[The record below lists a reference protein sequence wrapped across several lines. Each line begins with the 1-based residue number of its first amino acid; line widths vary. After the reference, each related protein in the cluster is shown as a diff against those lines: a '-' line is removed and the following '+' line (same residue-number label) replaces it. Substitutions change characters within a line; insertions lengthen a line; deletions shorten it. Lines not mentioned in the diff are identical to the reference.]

1 MFFSD
6 AKFFLDAML
15 TLESSQL
22 IGRGLRRECY
32 LHPGD
37 ENKCVKVVVAGD
49 HRETVREQSYYRL
62 LERRAISWEMVARFY
77 GNTETNRG
85 PGAVF
90 ELIRDYNGAVS
101 KTLEHY
107 ISAANSKAIDHQD
120 LSRALP
126 LLKQYLL
133 NWKIVTMDLKPKNL
147 VYKKIDASNGVLV
160 VIDNIGNSDFIP
172 ICNYVDFMAMQKI
185 RRKWQQFEES
195 LVKNYSPNRD
205 LQQMLRKTFKE

>member
-1 MFFSD
+1 
-6 AKFFLDAML
+6 ML

-49 HRETVREQSYYRL
+49 HKETAREQSYYRL
-62 LERRAISWEMVARFY
+62 LENRTISWEMLARFY
-77 GNTETNRG
+77 GNAETNRG

-101 KTLEHY
+101 KTLEDY
-107 ISAANSKAIDHQD
+107 ISDTDSTDFNYQD

-126 LLKQYLL
+126 VLRHYMLK
-133 NWKIVTMDLKPKNL
+133 WKIVTMTLRPGNVVFKKNRASGGTL
-147 VYKKIDASNGVLV
+147 VI
-160 VIDNIGNSDFIP
+160 IDNIGNTDFIP
-172 ICNYVDFMAMQKI
+172 ICNYVDFIALRKI
-185 RRKWQQFEES
+185 RRKWQRFEDI
-195 LVKNYSPNRD
+195 LAKRYPQNQA
-205 LQQMLRKTFKE
+205 LQQVLGNLKYA